1 MTSLSRLLVTSL
13 LLPLLLLLASCDSI
27 EETIDV
33 ITQTPELELVIASRM
48 SPVIEEDEALI
59 MVVASNTGA
68 VDAENVLMQMIL
80 PGNIHRFTAPPGADC
95 PGVGCDGGETM
106 TWDIGRLAEGDSRVL
121 LLHVEPNDSVAPS
134 DLPFSATLDADG
146 ANTVNRTISISIAEN
161 DGPGYELIFV
171 ADANPGALSPGETTE
186 LRVAYVNGSA
196 SAYSGA
202 TLNVTLPA
210 DMTIVS
216 AGQGG
221 VTQGQTVSWDLGQL
235 DPLDGGI
242 RSLTARVDSGRDAGE
257 TLIVSSRLS
266 AGTNYSESLSLAIPV
281 VQQRTMDLS
290 VGADVSTATEDTPFT
305 VTLDVS
311 NPTTTDLENTV
322 VRITLPDGIY
332 RFTAPAETDCP
343 GVGCDDGETMTW
355 DIGRLSAGQSR
366 TLIFSIEIDDEAI
379 GTPLPFTA
387 RADADGV
394 SPALAALTL
403 PTGE

>member
-106 TWDIGRLAEGDSRVL
+106 TWDIGRL
-121 LLHVEPNDSVAPS
+121 
-134 DLPFSATLDADG
+134 
-146 ANTVNRTISISIAEN
+146 
-161 DGPGYELIFV
+161 
-171 ADANPGALSPGETTE
+171 
-186 LRVAYVNGSA
+186 
-196 SAYSGA
+196 
-202 TLNVTLPA
+202 
-210 DMTIVS
+210 
-216 AGQGG
+216 
-221 VTQGQTVSWDLGQL
+221 
-235 DPLDGGI
+235 
-242 RSLTARVDSGRDAGE
+242 
-257 TLIVSSRLS
+257 
-266 AGTNYSESLSLAIPV
+266 
-281 VQQRTMDLS
+281 
-290 VGADVSTATEDTPFT
+290 
-305 VTLDVS
+305 
-311 NPTTTDLENTV
+311 
-322 VRITLPDGIY
+322 
-332 RFTAPAETDCP
+332 
-343 GVGCDDGETMTW
+343 
-355 DIGRLSAGQSR
+355 SAGQSR